1 MIWTKSFRIGRSLQR
16 LSSRVTGASET
27 LVEKLPTFF
36 VYKCGL
42 ASLSERSRLNAA
54 QVEALAV
61 KLESAAGHE
70 SVSLAEAV
78 RSQHC
83 QDEGP
88 EKGQMADI
96 VVYTTSTQQVAEVS
110 IVSSLKIA
118 FRS

>member
-16 LSSRVTGASET
+16 LSSRVTASQT
-27 LVEKLPTFF
+27 R
-36 VYKCGL
+36 GL
-42 ASLSERSRLNAA
+42 ASLSERPRLSAS
-54 QVEALAV
+54 QVEALTV
-61 KLESAAGHE
+61 KLESVAGRE

-96 VVYTTSTQQVAEVS
+96 VVYATSTQQVAEVC
-110 IVSSLKIA
+110 IAASLKIA
-118 FRS
+118 LSK

>member
-1 MIWTKSFRIGRSLQR
+1 MIWTKSFRIGRSVQR
-16 LSSRVTGASET
+16 LSSRVTGAS
-27 LVEKLPTFF
+27 PTR
-36 VYKCGL
+36 GL
-42 ASLSERSRLNAA
+42 ASLMSERPRLSAS

-61 KLESAAGHE
+61 KLGSAAGHE

-96 VVYTTSTQQVAEVS
+96 VVYATSTQQVAEVS
-110 IVSSLKIA
+110 IVI
-118 FRS
+118 

>member
-1 MIWTKSFRIGRSLQR
+1 MISTKSFRIGQSIQR
-16 LSSRVTGASET
+16 LSSRVIVVSHNR
-27 LVEKLPTFF
+27 
-36 VYKCGL
+36 GL
-42 ASLSERSRLNAA
+42 ASFSERPRLNGS

-61 KLESAAGHE
+61 KLRSAAGHE

-96 VVYTTSTQQVAEVS
+96 VVYATSTQQVAEVS
-110 IVSSLKIA
+110 IYSCVKLRLDNK
-118 FRS
+118 

>member
-1 MIWTKSFRIGRSLQR
+1 MISSKSFRIGRSLQR
-16 LSSRVTGASET
+16 LPSRVTDVSQNR
-27 LVEKLPTFF
+27 
-36 VYKCGL
+36 GL
-42 ASLSERSRLNAA
+42 AKLSERPRLSAT
-54 QVEALAV
+54 QVETLAI
-61 KLESAAGHE
+61 KLRSAVGQESL
-70 SVSLAEAV
+70 SLSEAV

-96 VVYTTSTQQVAEVS
+96 VVYATTTQQVAEVS

>member
-1 MIWTKSFRIGRSLQR
+1 M
-16 LSSRVTGASET
+16 TGAS
-27 LVEKLPTFF
+27 PT
-36 VYKCGL
+36 CGL
-42 ASLSERSRLNAA
+42 ASLMSERPRLSDS

-61 KLESAAGHE
+61 KLGSAAGHE

-96 VVYTTSTQQVAEVS
+96 VVYATSTQQVAEVS
-110 IVSSLKIA
+110 NRKIASLK
-118 FRS
+118 S

>member
-1 MIWTKSFRIGRSLQR
+1 MLLLKLILENLRKMIWTKSFRIGRSVQR
-16 LSSRVTGASET
+16 LSSRVTQTRGN
-27 LVEKLPTFF
+27 V
-36 VYKCGL
+36 
-42 ASLSERSRLNAA
+42 SLSERPRLSAS

-61 KLESAAGHE
+61 KLGSAAGHE

-96 VVYTTSTQQVAEVS
+96 VVYATSTQQVAEVS
-110 IVSSLKIA
+110 IVSSFKIA

>member
-1 MIWTKSFRIGRSLQR
+1 MLLKLVIENTKKKMIWTKSFRIGRSLQR
-16 LSSRVTGASET
+16 LSSRVTGASQT
-27 LVEKLPTFF
+27 R
-36 VYKCGL
+36 GL
-42 ASLSERSRLNAA
+42 ASLSEKPRLSAS

-61 KLESAAGHE
+61 KLGSAAGRE

-96 VVYTTSTQQVAEVS
+96 VVYATSTQQVAEVS
-110 IVSSLKIA
+110 IVIYS
-118 FRS
+118 